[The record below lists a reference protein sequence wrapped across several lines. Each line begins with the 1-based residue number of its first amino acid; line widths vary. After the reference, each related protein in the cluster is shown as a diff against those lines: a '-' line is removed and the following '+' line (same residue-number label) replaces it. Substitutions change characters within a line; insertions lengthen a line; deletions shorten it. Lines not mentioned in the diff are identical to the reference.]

1 MVERSEALEP
11 RLLVPEAEILAPRR
25 PWWRNALR
33 LAVRKPLG
41 TVSAAII
48 LVLLFAAVI
57 SWPPWLLGLGPF
69 EAGAPVVARYD
80 PQFVLETIN
89 PEFGFTQIVEKG
101 PPTGDAW
108 LGTDKQ
114 GRDIYSRIVWGARR
128 SLQVGVLSLAMGTAI
143 GVAIAL
149 ISAYARGSGDLIVQR
164 FMDAF
169 QAFPPLLFLILWLT
183 MMKVTMP
190 NLIIALGI
198 VGIPQVSRIV
208 RSVILQVRE
217 MPYVEA
223 ARALGASA
231 PRLMLR
237 HILPNVMAPIIIVF
251 SIGIGVVIL
260 AEAALAFLLLA
271 PPGVSW
277 GQMLSEG
284 RQFISDSPWQALFS
298 GAAITLAVLG
308 FNLAGDALRD
318 ILDPRLRM

>member
-1 MVERSEALEP
+1 M
-11 RLLVPEAEILAPRR
+11 VPEAEILAPRR
-25 PWWRNALR
+25 PWWRTALR
-33 LAVRKPLG
+33 TAVRKPLG
-41 TVSAAII
+41 TVSALII
-48 LVLLFAAVI
+48 LGLVVSAMA
-57 SWPPWLLGLGPF
+57 SWPPWLFGLEPWD
-69 EAGAPVVARYD
+69 AGAPAVARYD
-80 PQFVLETIN
+80 PEFVHETVNKDYGYI
-89 PEFGFTQIVEKG
+89 EIVEKG
-101 PPTGDAW
+101 PPTGAAW

-114 GRDIYSRIVWGARR
+114 GRDLYSRIVWGGRR
-128 SLQVGVLSLAMGTAI
+128 SLRVGVLSLAMGTAI

-149 ISAYARGSGDLIVQR
+149 VSAYARGAGDLIIQR

-183 MMKVTMP
+183 VTKATMP
-190 NLIIALGI
+190 SLIIALGI
-198 VGIPQVSRIV
+198 VGVPQVSRIV

-231 PRLMLR
+231 PRMMLR

-284 RQFISDSPWQALFS
+284 RQFVADSPWQALFS
-298 GAAITLAVLG
+298 GMAITLAVLG

-318 ILDPRLRM
+318 ILDPRLRV

>member
-1 MVERSEALEP
+1 MVERSEAVEP
-11 RLLVPEAEILAPRR
+11 RGLVQEAEFLAPRR
-25 PWWRNALR
+25 PWWRTLGR
-33 LAVRKPLG
+33 TAVRKPLG
-41 TVSAAII
+41 TFSVLII
-48 LVLLFAAVI
+48 LVLVVATLGLPRLA
-57 SWPPWLLGLGPF
+57 WPPWGD
-69 EAGAPVVARYD
+69 PVVARYD
-80 PQFVLETIN
+80 PEYLHEQYDPVLGYTSI
-89 PEFGFTQIVEKG
+89 IEKG
-101 PPTGDAW
+101 PPTGEAW
-108 LGTDKQ
+108 FGTDKL
-114 GRDIYSRIVWGARR
+114 GRDVYSRVIWGTRR
-128 SLQVGVLSLAMGTAI
+128 SLGIGLASLIIGTVI

-149 ISAYARGSGDLIVQR
+149 VSAYARGSGDLIIQR

-169 QAFPPLLFLILWLT
+169 QAFPPLLFLILLLT
-183 MMKVTMP
+183 MVESTIT

-198 VGIPQVSRIV
+198 IGVPQVSRIV

-231 PRLMLR
+231 PRIMIR

-284 RQFISDSPWQALFS
+284 RQFIADSPWQALFS
-298 GAAITLAVLG
+298 GMAITLAVLG

-318 ILDPRLRM
+318 VLDPRLRV